1 MSVRVFLR
9 RKIFGEISVE
19 YLGSI
24 SGKKLRGISGEIF
37 IGYYEE
43 NFGGK
48 IDHYI
53 FFVEIN
59 SQQTFRNEILKF
71 ILNLERV

>member
-1 MSVRVFLR
+1 
-9 RKIFGEISVE
+9 
-19 YLGSI
+19 
-24 SGKKLRGISGEIF
+24 LRGISGEIF
-37 IGYYEE
+37 AGYFEE

-59 SQQTFRNEILKF
+59 SQTNILKRNLKTY
-71 ILNLERV
+71 LNLEQV

>member
-1 MSVRVFLR
+1 MSG
-9 RKIFGEISVE
+9 KIFVE
-19 YLGSI
+19 Y
-24 SGKKLRGISGEIF
+24 F
-37 IGYYEE
+37 EE

-59 SQQTFRNEILKF
+59 S
-71 ILNLERV
+71 